1 MHKYLYWLLPFIW
14 MTVIFISSS
23 QPYEKQNIQP
33 LLTDTIDLNFLEPY
47 INWITFTYNQSEVS
61 VERLGVYGFI
71 EFFIRKG
78 AHVFVFL
85 ILCCLFFLALK
96 QTTKVKFSYQLII
109 SFLLTFLYGAF
120 DEFRKGF
127 TENRTSYIGDVFLD
141 GFGGGLGVV
150 LLVVIYVVKGRRK

>member
-1 MHKYLYWLLPFIW
+1 MRKYLYWLFPFMW
-14 MTVIFISSS
+14 MIVIFISSS

-33 LLTDTIDLNFLEPY
+33 FLTDTIDLSFLEPY
-47 INWITFTYNQSEVS
+47 IHWISFTYNQSEVS

-85 ILCCLFFLALK
+85 ILCCLFFLALR

-109 SFLLTFLYGAF
+109 SFILTFLYAAF
-120 DEFRKGF
+120 KK
-127 TENRTSYIGDVFLD
+127 
-141 GFGGGLGVV
+141 
-150 LLVVIYVVKGRRK
+150 VKINEMIS